1 MKTWWLD
8 FSQFSSV
15 WKLELQIYSSLI
27 NNALDDVLWNTL
39 KTESR
44 PVAVLPCSKRS
55 VVRENKTA
63 LLVIRMW
70 SSMET
75 KTTASNGTL
84 IGLHTE
90 WFPVS
95 PKVDHC
101 CRMTP
106 LLVHFCF
113 HQCLRQPCPILS
125 PPWSQSGV
133 EHCSEVLLRAM
144 PQNPGLRKPL
154 HLHSYRDFPGGAGPG
169 LRLPTLG
176 KPCFDWTW
184 LHSSLSGDPWLGWSH
199 HLHLDRHPVCVPSTT
214 FTSWSHA
221 RLVDSDHSQ
230 LAGLRPCPPA
240 HPRTVT
246 EEARR
251 QP

>member
-1 MKTWWLD
+1 MVCWTFRIPKIVRSLISEVNQHFHENMVTGFQSIFQCLT
-8 FSQFSSV
+8 
-15 WKLELQIYSSLI
+15 KLQIYSSLI

-63 LLVIRMW
+63 LLVIKIMKFYGN
-70 SSMET
+70 

-106 LLVHFCF
+106 LSVHFCF
-113 HQCLRQPCPILS
+113 SPMPEAALS
-125 PPWSQSGV
+125 HLVSSLKSVWV

-154 HLHSYRDFPGGAGPG
+154 HPTLLPG
-169 LRLPTLG
+169 LPRRWPG
-176 KPCFDWTW
+176 APA
-184 LHSSLSGDPWLGWSH
+184 SH
-199 HLHLDRHPVCVPSTT
+199 VR
-214 FTSWSHA
+214 
-221 RLVDSDHSQ
+221 
-230 LAGLRPCPPA
+230 
-240 HPRTVT
+240 
-246 EEARR
+246 
-251 QP
+251 

>member
-1 MKTWWLD
+1 MVTGFQSIFQCLTK
-8 FSQFSSV
+8 
-15 WKLELQIYSSLI
+15 LQIYSSLI

-44 PVAVLPCSKRS
+44 PVAVTPCSKRS

-63 LLVIRMW
+63 LLVIRIW

-106 LLVHFCF
+106 LLVHFLLF
-113 HQCLRQPCPILS
+113 TNAWGSPVPSCLLPEVRV
-125 PPWSQSGV
+125 WV

-144 PQNPGLRKPL
+144 PQSAQACESPSTYTPTRTSQALAR
-154 HLHSYRDFPGGAGPG
+154 H
-169 LRLPTLG
+169 RLP
-176 KPCFDWTW
+176 
-184 LHSSLSGDPWLGWSH
+184 
-199 HLHLDRHPVCVPSTT
+199 R
-214 FTSWSHA
+214 
-221 RLVDSDHSQ
+221 
-230 LAGLRPCPPA
+230 
-240 HPRTVT
+240 
-246 EEARR
+246 
-251 QP
+251 